1 MKLRVRNIMI
11 SIIKERVI
19 IKYENKEVFSLSF
32 IEIVEIVS
40 TLYTIIDLV
49 FDRK

>member
-1 MKLRVRNIMI
+1 MRLKVRNIMI
-11 SIIKERVI
+11 SIIKEGVI

-40 TLYTIIDLV
+40 TIYTIIDLV
-49 FDRK
+49 IGRK